1 MINSPESILRD
12 LQIPI
17 HISRNWDD
25 LDIAPDTVLA
35 LATAMAEIAGSSVDD
50 RIVKAEAHLK
60 FLLIAPGIT
69 HVENVGEVTQAV
81 MLDGPIKGSLL
92 DKNPD
97 WLRLFER
104 LTERLIAKGYN
115 VVAAPEYDDS
125 VEVLPGDRI
134 QRVV

>member
-1 MINSPESILRD
+1 MNNSPESILRD

-25 LDIAPDTVLA
+25 LNIAPDTVLA
-35 LATAMAEIAGSSVDD
+35 LASAMAEIAGSSVDD
-50 RIVKAEAHLK
+50 RIVKAEAHLIL
-60 FLLIAPGIT
+60 LLIAPGIT

-81 MLDGPIKGSLL
+81 MLDGPIKGTLL
-92 DKNPD
+92 DKNPG

-115 VVAAPEYDDS
+115 VIAAPEYDDS

-134 QRVV
+134 QRVI